1 MKPAGGWNLL
11 SFLGKH
17 IDKYKYINMEIPMT
31 TLTFEQIHEEV
42 KARYGR
48 LASEFKVELKPA
60 EQASCCGDTI
70 SDGYC
75 GTEFYD
81 VDVSSLPADVTGMS
95 LGCGDPITIAE
106 LQPGQTVVDL
116 GSGGGIDCFL
126 AAQRVG
132 PAGHVIGVD
141 MTEAMLEKANR
152 NKEKIA
158 ATNVEFRFG
167 HIEKLPVASN
177 SVDVVLSNCVINL
190 SPDKPAVFQD
200 AFRVLKSG
208 GKLAVSDMVTQGSFT
223 PAERADMSRW
233 AGCITGAE
241 DVADYTTWM
250 EEAGFSQ
257 ISIRDKA
264 HPEVELAHMPRGE
277 GAARI
282 FSARITAVK
291 P

>member
-1 MKPAGGWNLL
+1 
-11 SFLGKH
+11 
-17 IDKYKYINMEIPMT
+17 MT
-31 TLTFEQIHEEV
+31 TLTAEQIHEEV
-42 KARYGR
+42 KTRYGR
-48 LASEFKVELKPA
+48 LANEFKVEVIPTN
-60 EQASCCGDTI
+60 QGGCCGDSI

-81 VDVSSLPADVTGMS
+81 VDVSDLPADVTGMS
-95 LGCGDPITIAE
+95 LGCGDPIAIAT
-106 LQPGQTVVDL
+106 LQPGQTVLDL

-132 PAGHVIGVD
+132 PTGHVIGVD

-152 NKEKIA
+152 NKEKTDA
-158 ATNVEFRFG
+158 HNVEFRYG
-167 HIEKLPVASN
+167 HIEALPVEADT
-177 SVDVVLSNCVINL
+177 VDVVLSNCVINL
-190 SPDKPAVFQD
+190 SPDKTAVFRE

-223 PAERADMSRW
+223 AEERADMSRW

-241 DVADYTTWM
+241 DVADYTAWM
-250 EEAGFSQ
+250 QTAGFSQ
-257 ISIRDKA
+257 ISILDKA
-264 HPEVELAHMPRGE
+264 NPDVELATVPRAE